1 MGPHLPVAK
10 PGVHR
15 FDENYMN
22 EENLPMPGTS
32 TDSPGDIR
40 AEEILAALD
49 EDQRAVALATRGPV
63 CVIAGAGT
71 GKTRAITHRIAYAA
85 AIGTMDPQK
94 VLAITFTARAAGEM
108 RVRLRGLG
116 VPMVAARTIH
126 AAALKQL
133 IYFWPS
139 VFGGKTPDLITTKSS
154 FLGEAINRAGLSD
167 TLRATSRELMRD
179 IASEI
184 EWAKVSEV
192 APEDFLLEI
201 EQRVQKPRINAEQLA
216 KVYMAYESVK
226 KQELAIDFEDV
237 LLLTAAMIEEERD
250 VRERVQDQY
259 RYFTIDEYQDI
270 SPIQQRLINAW
281 IGTRQDICVV
291 GDPAQTIYSFAG
303 ATPIFLNSFTKKY
316 PEAEVIRLST
326 GYRSTPEITFAANA
340 LLRHGAMG
348 QELVAINS
356 HGKKPSVDAYSDE
369 SAEIAGV
376 LAQITDLL
384 KTGTQAQEIAIL
396 ARTNNQLKGIEREM
410 NRLGLPYQL
419 RNTERFFDRQDV
431 RDFLKVVRQASVIPT
446 EGVHWFDEMRT
457 LSQPFLTGE
466 SIDGIAA
473 LLHLARELDAD
484 PSFSPKTLRSYIREV
499 EDRVQQNNP
508 PTMPVV
514 TLATLHAAKGLEWER
529 VFLIGASEGILPLEN
544 GATGQSDAVINEE
557 RRLFYVGMTRAKV
570 DLHISHRQNP
580 SRFLHESGLLA

>member
-1 MGPHLPVAK
+1 MS
-10 PGVHR
+10 
-15 FDENYMN
+15 DEGGNV
-22 EENLPMPGTS
+22 
-32 TDSPGDIR
+32 R

-49 EDQRAVALATRGPV
+49 SDQKAVALASRGPV

-94 VLAITFTARAAGEM
+94 VLALTFTSRAAGEM
-108 RVRLRGLG
+108 RTRLRALG
-116 VPMVAARTIH
+116 VPTVAARTIH

-133 IYFWPS
+133 VYFWPS
-139 VFGGKTPDLITTKSS
+139 VFGGRVPELMTAKSG
-154 FLGEAINRAGLSD
+154 FIGEAINRAGLSGE
-167 TLRATSRELMRD
+167 LRATSRELLRD

-184 EWAKVSEV
+184 EWAKVSQV
-192 APEDFLLEI
+192 APEDFVNEI
-201 EQRVQKPRINAEQLA
+201 SNRMQKPRIAAEKLA
-216 KVYMAYESVK
+216 QVYSAYESVK

-237 LLLTAAMIEEERD
+237 LLLTAAMLEEERA

-270 SPIQQRLINAW
+270 SPVQQRLINAW
-281 IGTRQDICVV
+281 LGSRQDICVV

-303 ATPIFLNSFTKKY
+303 ATPVFLNSFTQRF
-316 PEAEVIRLST
+316 PDAEVIRLST

-348 QELVAINS
+348 QELVALNE
-356 HGKKPSVDAYSDE
+356 HGTKPSVDGYANED
-369 SAEIAGV
+369 AEIAGV
-376 LAQITDLL
+376 LAQISDLL
-384 KTGTQAQEIAIL
+384 NRGTQAQEIAIL
-396 ARTNNQLKGIEREM
+396 ARTNNQLKGVERAM
-410 NRLGLPYQL
+410 NKSGLPYQV
-419 RNTERFFDRQDV
+419 RSTERFFDRQDV
-431 RDFLKVVRQASVIPT
+431 RDFLKEVRRASVLPT
-446 EGVHWFDEMRT
+446 EGVSWIDELRT
-457 LSQPFLTGE
+457 LAQPFLTGE

-473 LLHLARELDAD
+473 LLHLARELDD
-484 PSFSPKTLRSYIREV
+484 DNSFSPKTLRSYLREI

-508 PTMPVV
+508 PTMPVI

-529 VFLIGASEGILPLEN
+529 VFLIGASEGILPLDE
-544 GATGQSDAVINEE
+544 QIDEE

-580 SRFLHESGLLA
+580 SRFLREAGLLV